1 MTFRGQAVIR
11 FSAFSSSLK
20 FASLCAAA
28 VLATGCATQPSGQ
41 AAGPDVTS
49 SLQPASARS
58 GALLAEAEKKE
69 QDRAAI
75 LAMAGDYKVSFDF
88 TETVPFV
95 AGYELK
101 EPKLSGGH
109 EVVRVI
115 RNDENFISL
124 QHILVVG
131 GEQKFPIKHWRQD
144 WVYEPASIPE
154 YAGGNAWQKRTFSA
168 AERAGKWAQ
177 LVYQVDDGPRYGAL
191 AEWQH
196 ENGVSSWTS
205 PPNMRPLPRRDATT
219 RDDYD
224 AILATNRHAI
234 TPDGWVHEQDNSKLI
249 LRNGAPQILVREVGV
264 NTYDR
269 DGSFDTA
276 VAEDY
281 WAATADYWAIVRN
294 AWTALEQDHDAFGL
308 TVQGEPEALYMPLL
322 DLAGEVEAG
331 SLTAEQAGLR
341 AVALIDEYTTT
352 QIGTVEER
360 LADSGTAKAGP
371 SR

>member
-1 MTFRGQAVIR
+1 M
-11 FSAFSSSLK
+11 SSRLK
-20 FASLCAAA
+20 FAGLCAVAA
-28 VLATGCATQPSGQ
+28 LATGCATQPASPET
-41 AAGPDVTS
+41 AS
-49 SLQPASARS
+49 SLQASTTRASAS
-58 GALLAEAEKKE
+58 PTSEEQKKE

-115 RNDENFISL
+115 RNDEDFISL

-144 WVYEPASIPE
+144 WIYEPASIPE
-154 YAGGNAWQKRTFSA
+154 YVGGNAWQKREFSA
-168 AERAGKWAQ
+168 AERDGKWAQ

-191 AEWQH
+191 AEWTH

-234 TPDGWVHEQDNSKLI
+234 TPNGWVHEQDNSKLI
-249 LRNGAPQILVREVGV
+249 LRNGEPQVLAREVGI
-264 NTYDR
+264 NTYNKYD
-269 DGSFDTA
+269 DFDVGIA
-276 VAEDY
+276 DDY
-281 WAATADYWAIVRN
+281 WAATAEYWAIVRD
-294 AWTALEQDHDAFGL
+294 AWTALEQDFDAFGL

-322 DLAGEVEAG
+322 NLAGEVEEGTLSVAEAG
-331 SLTAEQAGLR
+331 AQAE
-341 AVALIDEYTTT
+341 ALIEEYTTT
-352 QIGTVEER
+352 QIGTVKER
-360 LADSGTAKAGP
+360 LAEVGKEDGTA
-371 SR
+371 SY

>member
-1 MTFRGQAVIR
+1 MRQSFLPSTLTFPA
-11 FSAFSSSLK
+11 
-20 FASLCAAA
+20 LCAAA
-28 VLATGCATQPSGQ
+28 ALATGCATQASGPEI
-41 AAGPDVTS
+41 AS
-49 SLQPASARS
+49 SFQSAREQAVTDP
-58 GALLAEAEKKE
+58 GAEAEKKE

-115 RNDENFISL
+115 RNDEDFISL

-144 WVYEPASIPE
+144 WIFEPASIPE
-154 YAGGNAWQKRTFSA
+154 YAGGNAWRKRDFSA
-168 AERAGKWAQ
+168 VERDGKWAQ

-191 AEWQH
+191 AEWTH
-196 ENGVSSWTS
+196 EHGVSSWTS

-234 TPDGWVHEQDNSKLI
+234 TPAGWVHEQDNSKLI
-249 LRNGAPQILVREVGV
+249 LRGGEPRILVREIGV
-264 NTYDR
+264 NTYNND
-269 DGSFDTA
+269 DGFEASIAD
-276 VAEDY
+276 EY
-281 WAATADYWAIVRN
+281 WAATADYWAIVRD

-322 DLAGEVEAG
+322 DLAGEVEEGTLTVAEAG
-331 SLTAEQAGLR
+331 EQAE
-341 AVALIDEYTTT
+341 ALIEEYTITD
-352 QIGTVEER
+352 IGTLEER
-360 LADSGTAKAGP
+360 LAGVGDKDAAAAD
-371 SR
+371 